1 MNVNN
6 IIGYISLYRQ
16 IFNWQWWDNIP
27 TRNVF
32 IVCLLLA
39 NYKDTDTLKRGQL
52 MTSIKEISMLSCFSI
67 QEVRTAIKNLKK
79 TNEIVIK
86 STNNGSIITISK
98 YDIYQTNFDIA
109 NKQLTSNQ
117 QANNKQLT
125 NNQQLPNNNISNK
138 EIIINK
144 NEKKCVYSEDFI
156 KDILTNLNI
165 VLKPKYLKNFVDFNN
180 NLGWKYEPELA
191 VYKFID
197 VNKFS
202 VDYKAIK
209 KLKEIKESC
218 AKEIDNKAV
227 ALWNCFIKKAT
238 ENLNKVEIKTW
249 FLPIK
254 PIKLES
260 NTLTISV
267 PSTFFREYIE
277 TNFIDL
283 ISKLLRELGVNNL
296 LYVIQ

>member
-1 MNVNN
+1 MNISNL
-6 IIGYISLYRQ
+6 IGYISLHRQ
-16 IFNWQWWDNIP
+16 IFNWHWWNNIQ

-39 NYKDTDTLKRGQL
+39 NYKDSDTLKRGQL
-52 MTSIKEISMLSCFSI
+52 MTSLKEISMLSCFSI

-79 TNEIVIK
+79 TNEITIK

-98 YDIYQTNFDIA
+98 YDIYQSNFDIA
-109 NKQLTSNQ
+109 NNQLTNNQ
-117 QANNKQLT
+117 HDNNNVLT

-138 EIIINK
+138 EIIINE

-191 VYKFID
+191 VYKYITA
-197 VNKFS
+197 NKYA
-202 VDYKAIK
+202 VDNKAIK
-209 KLKEIKESC
+209 KIKENC
-218 AKEIDNKAV
+218 AKEIDP
-227 ALWNCFIKKAT
+227 
-238 ENLNKVEIKTW
+238 KVLKFWDIFLAKIKTNINNNDYKVW
-249 FLPIK
+249 ILPIK

-277 TNFIDL
+277 TNFISE
-283 ISKLLRELGVNNL
+283 IGNILRGLGVDIL
-296 LYVIQ
+296 LYSIQ